1 MGSWREQGYIPSS
14 SPPSPLGEHVFG
26 WVNCVLGSPHR
37 QASSWP
43 VQGGL
48 HQPKAPSH
56 CL

>member
-26 WVNCVLGSPHR
+26 WVNCVLGSPHQ